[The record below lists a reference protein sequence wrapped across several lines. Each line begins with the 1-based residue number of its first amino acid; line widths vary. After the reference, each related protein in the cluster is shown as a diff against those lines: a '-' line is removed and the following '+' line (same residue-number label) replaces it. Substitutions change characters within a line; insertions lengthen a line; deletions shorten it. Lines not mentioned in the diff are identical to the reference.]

1 MSVFFLMTFIW
12 ADSENRREVLRGSLL
27 EAIQTRKL
35 RLSPAAEDRPPVGG
49 SPDGRDWKG
58 VAKGRGSKEVQG
70 QEPGSVYLPLK
81 MGKADAEQKGVHP
94 THLASSAPSIL
105 QS

>member
-1 MSVFFLMTFIW
+1 MPVFFLLTLIW
-12 ADSENRREVLRGSLL
+12 ADSENRRDVFGGSLL

-35 RLSPAAEDRPPVGG
+35 RLSPAAEDRRPVGG
-49 SPDGRDWKG
+49 SSDGRDWKG
-58 VAKGRGSKEVQG
+58 VAKGRGNEKVQG
-70 QEPGSVYLPLK
+70 QEPRSVYLPVK

-94 THLASSAPSIL
+94 THLASSAPSFL